1 MNRKRVVLREQANR
15 DAEGAVDYYLR
26 EAGEQ
31 TAHRFVDALERACAQ
46 VAVHPAAGSSRY
58 AVELSLPGLRVW
70 PLKRYPYLLF
80 YVERDDHVDVW
91 RLLHAERDIPAWLR
105 DPDSPTAP
113 PS

>member
-1 MNRKRVVLREQANR
+1 MNRKRVVLRERANR
-15 DAEGAVDYYLR
+15 DAEEAVDYYLR
-26 EAGEQ
+26 DAGER
-31 TAHRFVDALERACAQ
+31 TARRFVLALERAFAQ

-58 AVELSLPGLRVW
+58 AHELSLPSLRVW
-70 PLKRYPYLLF
+70 PLRRYPYLLF

-105 DPDSPTAP
+105 DPDGPPAP